1 MAPKGVMA
9 TEVGLNGSLI
19 QATAGMLADY
29 SKTASNFDDA
39 VRLLHSLQAR
49 QEDHGKLME
58 SVVQTL
64 SQVGA
69 GLEALTHSV
78 AKTVAGE
85 LAATRSIV
93 HDVARAHSGDLKLLA
108 NGHADTTVQLAAAI
122 EQNGQKAE
130 QLSTQLSDN
139 IEARI
144 HHAVKEAIAPMGLT
158 VADQMQRLE
167 KAFSQ
172 FPQDSPAGRPFDQAR
187 AASDRAEMVASH

>member
-1 MAPKGVMA
+1 
-9 TEVGLNGSLI
+9 
-19 QATAGMLADY
+19 
-29 SKTASNFDDA
+29 
-39 VRLLHSLQAR
+39 
-49 QEDHGKLME
+49 ME

-85 LAATRSIV
+85 LAATRSMV

-122 EQNGQKAE
+122 EQNAQKAE
-130 QLSTQLSDN
+130 QLSDN

-172 FPQDSPAGRPFDQAR
+172 FPQDKPVGRSFDQAR
-187 AASDRAEMVASH
+187 MAPDRTEMVASH